1 MFNSLFNKATRR
13 SLKKYCYLYCR
24 SNSNITIFN
33 TVLFSFHQ
41 ENHNE
46 NIAIHLYLLLIRVLL
61 SILLGISLRR
71 LDQSVL
77 AICLPTHF
85 LDDSS

>member
-13 SLKKYCYLYCR
+13 SLKEYCYLYCR

-46 NIAIHLYLLLIRVLL
+46 NIAIHLYLLLLL
-61 SILLGISLRR
+61 SILLDISLRR

-77 AICLPTHF
+77 AIYLYTHF